1 MPSKAQVPVKAK
13 KPAATKTAL
22 KPAPVPVKAA
32 PALEA
37 LKAAKTAKAAP
48 KVAPKTQTAAPAKVA
63 TKAVGKRTPGD
74 GVPSKVVK
82 AKVKVKGTPKEAKPP
97 KQKLVRDSFTFPQ
110 AEYLLLVGMKKRL
123 LAVGNDAKKGEL
135 VRAGITLLSRLDDAA
150 LAKALGTI
158 EKLKAGR
165 PAK

>member
-1 MPSKAQVPVKAK
+1 MPSKTRVLAKAK

-22 KPAPVPVKAA
+22 KVMPASVKAA
-32 PALEA
+32 PTPNVQN
-37 LKAAKTAKAAP
+37 AAKVAS
-48 KVAPKTQTAAPAKVA
+48 KVAPKKQAVTPQKEAIEAVNPRTSSGAIR
-63 TKAVGKRTPGD
+63 TKI
-74 GVPSKVVK
+74 SK
-82 AKVKVKGTPKEAKPP
+82 AKGKGAPKEAKPP

-123 LAVGNDAKKGEL
+123 LANGNDAKKGEL

>member
-1 MPSKAQVPVKAK
+1 MHSKAQVLVKAK

-22 KPAPVPVKAA
+22 KPAPVPVK
-32 PALEA
+32 
-37 LKAAKTAKAAP
+37 TAP
-48 KVAPKTQTAAPAKVA
+48 KVAPRVQTAAPVKAA
-63 TKAVGKRTPGD
+63 TKADGKRMPGVA
-74 GVPSKVVK
+74 VPTQVVK
-82 AKVKVKGTPKEAKPP
+82 AKVKGAPKEAKPP

-150 LAKALGTI
+150 LAKALANI